1 MMEIEISCKSLDPNP
16 LVTDEQLDGLR
27 LGVAVHH
34 AGVQEDYLKEVERL
48 FRSRNLPLII
58 ATGTLALGIHMPC
71 RTVVLCGKSIYM
83 TTTMFHQ
90 CSGRAGRRGFDNK
103 GQVVIF
109 DIPQIEV
116 NRLLT
121 AKNPKIIGSLGIT
134 VIREMKTLLMI
145 FFFSLLFISKI

>member
-1 MMEIEISCKSLDPNP
+1 
-16 LVTDEQLDGLR
+16 
-27 LGVAVHH
+27 
-34 AGVQEDYLKEVERL
+34 
-48 FRSRNLPLII
+48 
-58 ATGTLALGIHMPC
+58 
-71 RTVVLCGKSIYM
+71 
-83 TTTMFHQ
+83 MFHQ

-134 VIREMKTLLMI
+134 VIREMKTLFL
-145 FFFSLLFISKI
+145 FSPFYLKNLAIVFAAVDDLVLTRSRTKT